1 MSPTKVQSTTTEACP
16 FIASQT
22 RRGCLCNPPHP
33 RVGGMHPCHLDPLTE
48 VGRGGSGPMSPPV
61 QKHHPGMLQRL
72 HRCLL
77 GGSLCPCPPLQ
88 GMGSC
93 HRAPSQCQAPQREDF
108 PPLPCRT
115 EGT

>member
-1 MSPTKVQSTTTEACP
+1 MDKSYQSPIHHCRSLLIT
-16 FIASQT
+16 SQT
-22 RRGCLCNPPHP
+22 RGGCLHNPSHP
-33 RVGGMHPCHLDPLTE
+33 GVGGTHPGHLDPLAE
-48 VGRGGSGPMSPPV
+48 IGGGGSSPMSPTI
-61 QKHHPGMLQRL
+61 QKCHPGTLQRL

-77 GGSLCPCPPLQ
+77 RGSLCPPSPSY